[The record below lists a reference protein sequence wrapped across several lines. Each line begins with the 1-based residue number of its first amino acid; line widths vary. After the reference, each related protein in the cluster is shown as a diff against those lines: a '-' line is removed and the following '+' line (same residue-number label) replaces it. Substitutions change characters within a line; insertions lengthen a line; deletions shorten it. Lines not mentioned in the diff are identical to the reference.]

1 MIGRKDLEHLNGL
14 MEKYIED
21 IGKMENKMVKV
32 NFISLLIINGKNE
45 FGKQEKEFLDELR
58 TRNGNLE
65 ILCSYEETAIVNQ
78 AL

>member
-32 NFISLLIINGKNE
+32 NFISLLIINGKKE
-45 FGKQEKEFLDELR
+45 FGKKEKELNGSKKKKIIFNYIFLNMLIIYLI
-58 TRNGNLE
+58 N
-65 ILCSYEETAIVNQ
+65 
-78 AL
+78 